1 MTGIFTDSNERS
13 YPCTLIFS
21 SITISIRYVNEDHQP
36 VDVHWLADRVEPM
49 VQTLS
54 GIELHYPGTSGKMQR
69 LKISDDPTI
78 SQVLRIYR
86 HKRFTGGKA
95 HKRRYVLP
103 LALLGTIAGIF
114 LLAYFFII
122 PLIGEKIARNISKE
136 WEEDLGSQMYN
147 SMMEGYTIDPKLTSM
162 LNRFYM
168 ATGYDLPYNINIT
181 VIKEKELN
189 AFALP
194 GGNIVVH
201 DAILKE
207 MNSYEELAALLSH
220 EASHISERHSLRN
233 LFRTFSR
240 KMFLSLLIGNNAGI
254 AGVLVDQADALKG
267 LEYSRE
273 LETEAD
279 NKGIDLMTRNHID
292 ANGMVSLMKL
302 LQSSV
307 KGEEPSAFLSTH
319 PVFKERIANIKKKIS
334 QSPAPT
340 EQHEELSAIFQSIK
354 QP

>member
-1 MTGIFTDSNERS
+1 
-13 YPCTLIFS
+13 
-21 SITISIRYVNEDHQP
+21 VNADHQQ
-36 VDVHWLADRVEPM
+36 VDVHWLADRVQPM
-49 VQTLS
+49 VHTLT
-54 GIELHYPGTSGKMQR
+54 GIELKYTNSSGKTER
-69 LKISDDPTI
+69 LEVRDEVTI
-78 SQVLRIYR
+78 SQILRVYR
-86 HKRFTGGKA
+86 HKKFAGGKE
-95 HKRRYVLP
+95 HSRRYVLP
-103 LALLGTIAGIF
+103 LALLGSIAGLF
-114 LLAYFFII
+114 LIAYFFII
-122 PLIGEKIARNISKE
+122 PLIGEKVAKNISKE
-136 WEEDLGSQMYN
+136 WEIDLGSQMYN

-168 ATGYDLPYNINIT
+168 ATGYDLPYNISIT

-207 MNSYEELAALLSH
+207 MNSYEELAALLGH

-279 NKGIDLMTRNHID
+279 NKGIDLMTKNKID

-302 LQSSV
+302 LQSSER
-307 KGEEPSAFLSTH
+307 GDEPSAFLSTH
-319 PVFKERIANIKKKIS
+319 PVFKERIANIKEKIRNS
-334 QSPAPT
+334 TNTPVKQ
-340 EQHEELSAIFQSIK
+340 EELATIFQSIK